1 MQTEQLEPVLELQ
14 DVDSDADFVLFCVA
28 RGLLSEHC
36 TMREAQ
42 MAFFTRG
49 ASAGHLSPP
58 RAALDRFAIS
68 FRRKESVV
76 SLAPEINDSE
86 KSARIRKNETR

>member
-42 MAFFTRG
+42 MALADAMGTFSLG
-49 ASAGHLSPP
+49 EHLPVIYRRHEP
-58 RAALDRFAIS
+58 HWIALR
-68 FRRKESVV
+68 
-76 SLAPEINDSE
+76 
-86 KSARIRKNETR
+86 